1 MRMRHLA
8 AWFSG
13 AALLGTGATL
23 LWAQP
28 PQPQRAAPAQA
39 ERDKLRAEVIKLRTE
54 SEMLRFDYELARD
67 GVLEELKMGRSM
79 KMAGQLMGAF
89 GGLQAA
95 INEPQ
100 AEPPGLA
107 PGQVPEPDQGKAA
120 EAAKAAKQ
128 EEKKAALEN
137 SKAAEEMAKQEA
149 AFIAEQ
155 KKDLG
160 RRFTLLTEKRLE
172 LEDAERNYHESLR

>member
-28 PQPQRAAPAQA
+28 PQPPRAAPARA

-67 GVLEELKMGRSM
+67 NILEEL

-89 GGLQAA
+89 GGLQVA

-107 PGQVPEPDQGKAA
+107 PGQLPEADQGKAA

-155 KKDLG
+155 KKDLT

-172 LEDAERNYHESLR
+172 LEDAERSYHESPR